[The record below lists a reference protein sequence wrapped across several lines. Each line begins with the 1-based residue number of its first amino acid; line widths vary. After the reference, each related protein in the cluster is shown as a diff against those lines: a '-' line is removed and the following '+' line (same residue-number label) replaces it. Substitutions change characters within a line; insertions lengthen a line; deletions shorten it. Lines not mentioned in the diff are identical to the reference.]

1 MMVYLIPRC
10 CFLLK
15 STWHG
20 HELLSSDSAPQQVSS
35 NTPRRK
41 GLKQGL
47 IKKIDNYTSLQ
58 NDITKQLFCFK
69 LTWLK
74 RSFCVSVY
82 HFLTKPWVISTINLA
97 WPHSRCF
104 YSARVTHKK
113 LNGYLLHTIGSNLR
127 QYQFIDY
134 FPKRAAIQLNSDY
147 DIIFSAVNMGNRK
160 ICSVGYVRVPLA

>member
-1 MMVYLIPRC
+1 MCMHSRYRSTRFLFISHLYLINVENRFIDYTRLLKVMKLIQEGFIFYKITILHEHRIATHGMMVYLIPRC

-41 GLKQGL
+41 GFKQGL

-74 RSFCVSVY
+74 RSFLCVCLS
-82 HFLTKPWVISTINLA
+82 
-97 WPHSRCF
+97 
-104 YSARVTHKK
+104 
-113 LNGYLLHTIGSNLR
+113 
-127 QYQFIDY
+127 
-134 FPKRAAIQLNSDY
+134 FPNKT
-147 DIIFSAVNMGNRK
+147 MGH
-160 ICSVGYVRVPLA
+160 